1 MIKNIAECS
10 MKLIIRIQLRA
21 QTCIVPFDKCRTD
34 EQTLQPEQVNGI
46 SDGSETKEGKNA
58 KINVIKGY

>member
-1 MIKNIAECS
+1 
-10 MKLIIRIQLRA
+10 MKLILRIQLRA

-58 KINVIKGY
+58 TINVIKGY